1 MQKVELSLIL
11 AGVPAHELHPQQP
24 LALLV
29 LVCGVSKVNGD
40 LKCKQ

>member
-1 MQKVELSLIL
+1 MQTVKLSLIL
-11 AGVPAHELHPQQP
+11 AGVPPHELHPQP

-29 LVCGVSKVNGD
+29 LACGVSKVNGD